1 MRRLVLLALGIAL
14 LAGSLPAAAQPAT
27 RKKVAMTAYES
38 GMQYAA
44 QGLWDQAIQK
54 FQDAIN
60 DDRKFADAWMN
71 MGVCYLKKGSS
82 YATTAREKLEMAASL
97 EKGRTNPLVYYNL
110 TIAYAMQGTF
120 DKAFET
126 LDRCLGLGFRD
137 FDALRSDPDLN
148 ELRRKPEFRKILE
161 RHRVFL

>member
-1 MRRLVLLALGIAL
+1 MRRLVLLALAVAL
-14 LAGSLPAAAQPAT
+14 FGAALPAHAQPAT
-27 RKKVAMTAYES
+27 KKKVAMTAYES

-60 DDRKFADAWMN
+60 DDKKFADAWMN
-71 MGVCYLKKGSS
+71 QGVCYLKKGSA
-82 YATTAREKLEMAASL
+82 YATTAREKLEYAASL

-110 TIAYAMQGTF
+110 TIAYTMAGTF
-120 DKAFET
+120 DKAFQT

-137 FDALRSDPDLN
+137 FDALRADPDLN
-148 ELRRKPEFRKILE
+148 ELRRQPEFRKILE